1 MEVFR
6 VSGLGWKGLALGWM
20 VESKGP
26 FSGGIGKIMCICAV
40 CMCIYIYIYICSAGG
55 GSSGFRA
62 DGRNSA

>member
-6 VSGLGWKGLALGWM
+6 VSGLGWKGLAIGWM

-26 FSGGIGKIMCICAV
+26 FSGGIGKIMYICAV
-40 CMCIYIYIYICSAGG
+40 CIYIYICTAGG

-62 DGRNSA
+62 DGGNPA